1 MVVDQKHWSQDRNH
15 EWRAV
20 RRERPSV
27 TLTQAEHA
35 ARVPLRDAE
44 STIHQIMRRL
54 AELRERDARAR
65 ALVSDTSDMRPG
77 DVLLDILDGLAAEP
91 H

>member
-1 MVVDQKHWSQDRNH
+1 MTETKEPHRSDR
-15 EWRAV
+15 RAWQSV
-20 RRERPSV
+20 RREQRPI
-27 TLTQAEHA
+27 TIAQAEHA
-35 ARVPLRDAE
+35 AHVPLRDAE